1 VTVYTELSQLVIQGY
16 AYLAVYVYG
25 RLELYNIM
33 TLLYLVLTT
42 STTRLQFTYIDHHLG
57 ICTYFVA
64 TYMST
69 ISCPARCSP
78 KKITW

>member
-33 TLLYLVLTT
+33 TLY
-42 STTRLQFTYIDHHLG
+42 SYFTL
-57 ICTYFVA
+57 C
-64 TYMST
+64 
-69 ISCPARCSP
+69 
-78 KKITW
+78 